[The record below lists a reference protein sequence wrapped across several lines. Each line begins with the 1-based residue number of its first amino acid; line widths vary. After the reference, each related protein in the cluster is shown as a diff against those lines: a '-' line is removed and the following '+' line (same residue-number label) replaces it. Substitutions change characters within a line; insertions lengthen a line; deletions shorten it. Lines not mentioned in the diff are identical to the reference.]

1 MKRWLFTILQIPPKI
16 LDRIRHADKIAHVMQ
31 VPEWDH
37 CINFQNRITQLAKA
51 PSARRGFFCFQIS
64 REEIMKIL
72 QHIAFA
78 FLVAA
83 FTLLAATPAQA
94 ADGGFHVPFQEDQ
107 ENWADA
113 VCASMTEGG
122 CLYFRE
128 HEAAAAWTILKEAGT
143 LGLNVYFTERI
154 VILDGGLELWRLE
167 LVLLMPDGFEALE
180 VYATVESNS
189 HLIDRVVMV
198 GGRLVAG
205 IGE

>member
-1 MKRWLFTILQIPPKI
+1 
-16 LDRIRHADKIAHVMQ
+16 MQ

-37 CINFQNRITQLAKA
+37 CINFQNRIIQLAKA

-64 REEIMKIL
+64 REEIMKKIQL
-72 QHIAFA
+72 IAVA

-83 FTLLAATPAQA
+83 SAFLTAPSARAATG
-94 ADGGFHVPFQEDQ
+94 DIFIPFQEDQ
-107 ENWADA
+107 DRWADA

-128 HEAAAAWTILKEAGT
+128 HEAAAAWTILKQAGA
-143 LGLNVYFTERI
+143 LGVNFSFVERI
-154 VILDGGLELWRLE
+154 VIFDGGLELWRIE
-167 LVLLMPDGFEALE
+167 LALFMPDRSESSHE
-180 VYATVESNS
+180 MYATVESNS

-198 GGRLVAG
+198 DGRLVTG